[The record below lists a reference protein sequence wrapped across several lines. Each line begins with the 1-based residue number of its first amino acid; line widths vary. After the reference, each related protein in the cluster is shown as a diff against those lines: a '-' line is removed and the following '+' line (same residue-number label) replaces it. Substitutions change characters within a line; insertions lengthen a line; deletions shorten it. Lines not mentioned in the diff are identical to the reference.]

1 MGLRFSK
8 SIKLGKGVNL
18 NFSKSGIGMSVGTK
32 GMRVGTGPRGSR
44 ISANIP
50 GTGIGYSKQFGKS
63 RKKYS
68 KKNDDDYIENP
79 IITKIKI
86 FFKTILFSF
95 ITLFVFVGSL
105 STFITIFKDF
115 SFTNILIFL
124 IFVFLT
130 YKSFRVAFPKK
141 INEQNNTDDLED

>member
-50 GTGIGYSKQFGKS
+50 GTGIGYTKTFGK
-63 RKKYS
+63 RKKRYLNNNS
-68 KKNDDDYIENP
+68 NDYIENP
-79 IITKIKI
+79 IVTKVKKI
-86 FFKTILFSF
+86 FKTILFSF
-95 ITLFVFVGSL
+95 ITLFSFMATL
-105 STFITIFKDF
+105 SAFITIFKDF
-115 SFTNILIFL
+115 SFASIFVFL

-130 YKSFRVAFPKK
+130 YKSFRVVFPKK
-141 INEQNNTDDLED
+141 INEENNEF